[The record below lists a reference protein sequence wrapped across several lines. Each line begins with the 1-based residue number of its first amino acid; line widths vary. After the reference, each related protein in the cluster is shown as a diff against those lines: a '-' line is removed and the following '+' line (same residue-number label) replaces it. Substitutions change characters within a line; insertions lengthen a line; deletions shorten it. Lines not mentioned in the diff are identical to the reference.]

1 MKSVMKRTLIAM
13 IMVLAVGLMVGTS
26 AQAKSKKKN
35 VLMVMT
41 DYGFHETQNKSG
53 KKTCVLNDISTNG
66 NTYYLTVYYNNV
78 NVTKKAKYKVSNK
91 KVATVKKGII
101 KYKHMQKNFTLTVS
115 YKGKKQKLKFVSGH
129 KGHDF
134 KNVYEKRF
142 WEDNHC
148 ISTTAQY
155 AECSCGAVKFI
166 SGDREAF
173 VANRPKCHANIY
185 VGNDV
190 WETAN
195 WQKYK

>member
-1 MKSVMKRTLIAM
+1 MKTVMKRTLIAM

-35 VLMVMT
+35 TWQVCVM
-41 DYGFHETQNKSG
+41 DGCYGTKSKGGKSTWTFYEMDSGNKH
-53 KKTCVLNDISTNG
+53 
-66 NTYYLTVYYNNV
+66 YLSVYYNGV
-78 NVTKKAKYKVSNK
+78 DVTKKAKYKSSNK
-91 KVATVKKGII
+91 KVATVKKGVVT
-101 KYKHMQKNFTLTVS
+101 YKHMQKDFTLTVS
-115 YKGKKQKLKFVSGH
+115 YKEKKLKVKIISAH
-129 KGHDF
+129 KDHDF
-134 KNVYEKRF
+134 KNVYEKIF